1 MFLPIVD
8 AVSFVPAA
16 VAIIMIFTAIAVM
29 YIVLAGGRSILQA
42 IDAAGDSSSE
52 DEDDDP
58 FADYD
63 WSKHDSDDEKQN

>member
-42 IDAAGDSSSE
+42 IDAAGDNSSE
-52 DEDDDP
+52 EEDDDP